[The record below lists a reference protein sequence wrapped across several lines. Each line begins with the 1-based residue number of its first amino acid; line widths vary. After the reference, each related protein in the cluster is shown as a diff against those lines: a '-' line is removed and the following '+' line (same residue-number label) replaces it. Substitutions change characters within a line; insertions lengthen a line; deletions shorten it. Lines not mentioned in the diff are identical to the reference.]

1 MKLPLD
7 LPDTDWR
14 PVVDAWAASPAGQR
28 LEAFLEERAAAGATV
43 YPPEP
48 LRALTLTPL
57 SQTRVV
63 ILGQDPY
70 HGPGQAEG
78 LSFSVPPGVPLPPS
92 LRNIFKEIQRDL
104 GKPFPANGSLV
115 RWAEGGTLLL
125 NAVLTVEDGQPASHA
140 NRGWEAL
147 TDALIQAAAEDAAP
161 KVFMLWGSYAQAK
174 APLIEAA
181 HQGHLVLKANHPSPL
196 SALKPPRPFIGCGH
210 FSTAKAWLEARGR
223 GAPRARVNA
232 G

>member
-14 PVVDAWAASPAGQR
+14 PVVEAWAASPVGQR
-28 LEAFLEERAAAGATV
+28 LQKFLSERVAAGTTI

-57 SQTRVV
+57 AATRIV

-78 LSFSVPPGVPLPPS
+78 LSFSVPEGVRPPPS
-92 LRNIFKEIQRDL
+92 LLNIFKELERDGL
-104 GKPFPANGSLV
+104 PRPRTGSLV
-115 RWAEGGTLLL
+115 SWARGGTLLL
-125 NAVLTVEDGQPASHA
+125 NAVLTVEDAKPASHA
-140 NRGWEAL
+140 NKGWEQL
-147 TDALIQAAAEDAAP
+147 TDALIKAAADDAAP

-181 HQGHLVLKANHPSPL
+181 QQGHLVLKANHPSPL

-210 FSTAKAWLEARGR
+210 FSTARDWLEERGR
-223 GAPRARVNA
+223 QAPGKA
-232 G
+232 